1 MSSTEKGSRN
11 MRILQTLWHDDRG
24 AVLTAEAV
32 LVSSVGV
39 AGAVVGLGAIGH
51 SLDEELHETAYAFR
65 SLDQSYAYR
74 GHCSGSAWTAGS
86 SFLQP
91 DIGTALA
98 DLDARSEE
106 DAAAIRERVEAYR
119 KQTDASSKEAEQA
132 KPEKKSRKKKALPI
146 DETPPRPEP
155 NDLPHPDAPAPL

>member
-1 MSSTEKGSRN
+1 MLL
-11 MRILQTLWHDDRG
+11 LQKLWQDDRG

-39 AGAVVGLGAIGH
+39 VGAVAGLGAIGH

-74 GHCSGSAWTAGS
+74 GQCSGSAWTAGS

-91 DIGTALA
+91 DLETALA

-106 DAAAIRERVEAYR
+106 IAATIRERIKASQ
-119 KQTDASSKEAEQA
+119 KQTDASSREEEQS
-132 KPEKKSRKKKALPI
+132 KPKKKSRRQKELQI